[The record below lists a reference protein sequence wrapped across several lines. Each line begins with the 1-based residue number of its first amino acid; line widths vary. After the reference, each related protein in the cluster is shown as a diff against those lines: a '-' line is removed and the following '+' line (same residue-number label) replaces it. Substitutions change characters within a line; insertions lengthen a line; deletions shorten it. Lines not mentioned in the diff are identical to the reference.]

1 MEGVAMKRRK
11 KKKWDRKFWIPTIV
25 EIIGIAITSAGL
37 GYEMAYKADL
47 GFALIT
53 GGSVITAL
61 GGVLYAKF
69 KPWLEG

>member
-1 MEGVAMKRRK
+1 MEGFAVKRK
-11 KKKWDRKFWIPTIV
+11 KWNRKFWIPTIV
-25 EIIGIAITSAGL
+25 ELVGIGLMCTGL

-47 GFALIT
+47 GYVIMT
-53 GGSVITAL
+53 TGSVLIAA